1 MIFFYNMDQ
10 NRVQS
15 SYKTDA
21 GEKVYYLNTL
31 TGDNNFTVDVIA
43 QLEGKTVQ
51 NLTINSLYTKPT
63 SSSENIICVGN
74 EIKNINEEILEL

>member
-10 NRVQS
+10 NRVS
-15 SYKTDA
+15 SNALKTET

-51 NLTINSLYTKPT
+51 NLTINSLYTKLT
-63 SSSENIICVGN
+63 SNTEDVICVGN
-74 EIKNINEEILEL
+74 QIRTINTEI

>member
-10 NRVQS
+10 NRVS
-15 SYKTDA
+15 SNALKTET

-43 QLEGKTVQ
+43 QLEGKTV
-51 NLTINSLYTKPT
+51 
-63 SSSENIICVGN
+63 
-74 EIKNINEEILEL
+74 

>member
-10 NRVQS
+10 NRVS
-15 SYKTDA
+15 PNALKTET

-51 NLTINSLYTKPT
+51 NLTINSLYTKLT
-63 SSSENIICVGN
+63 STDENIICVGN
-74 EIKNINEEILEL
+74 EIRTINTEI